1 MTTVPAHNF
10 SAPARAWVMAA
21 ARFMPDVWAVLM
33 SSSLERTTRTPSSR
47 HRASLPLFMATSPR
61 RVSEPRL
68 LGAARALWKSI
79 GKEADRTAPVSRVA
93 RRRRVRAAGDGSRA
107 AVDYSMTDVSPATA
121 PTRLTARALIV
132 GERIDTAGLERPD
145 MISSLPLAFRVGE
158 RGIAALF
165 RFGVAV
171 MVGLSP
177 LEEEDLLAKLR
188 SRVSGFRALGDDE
201 TAVLEITPDS
211 DEQKS
216 SSGPIQIKNLSPPR
230 FLVIADAPA
239 KPVARARDEREVNA
253 VSDVVEPFAAKLAA
267 TGRPPFRR
275 RAMLRL
281 IGQALLAQHRV
292 SGRVAVEE
300 KPDVL
305 WDHPELERL
314 YARLADEYELTER
327 ADVLKRKLEVIGDTA
342 QALTDIIDADRA
354 TRLEAAIVILIVL
367 ELIAAIVQI
376 ALALRGR

>member
-1 MTTVPAHNF
+1 MTN
-10 SAPARAWVMAA
+10 
-21 ARFMPDVWAVLM
+21 
-33 SSSLERTTRTPSSR
+33 
-47 HRASLPLFMATSPR
+47 
-61 RVSEPRL
+61 
-68 LGAARALWKSI
+68 
-79 GKEADRTAPVSRVA
+79 
-93 RRRRVRAAGDGSRA
+93 
-107 AVDYSMTDVSPATA
+107 VSPVTA

-158 RGIAALF
+158 RGMAALF

-177 LEEEDLLAKLR
+177 LEEEDLLAKLK
-188 SRVSGFRALGDDE
+188 SRVSGARALGDDE
-201 TAVLEITPDS
+201 TAVLEITPDG

-230 FLVIADAPA
+230 FLVIADALA
-239 KPVARARDEREVNA
+239 KTVALARDEREVNA
-253 VSDVVEPFAAKLAA
+253 VFDVIEPFAAKLAA

-305 WDHPELERL
+305 WDRPDLERL
-314 YARLADEYELTER
+314 YARLEDEYELKER
-327 ADVLKRKLEVIGDTA
+327 GEALKRKLDVIVETA
-342 QALTDIIDADRA
+342 HALTDIIDADRA
-354 TRLEAAIVILIVL
+354 TRLEATIVILIVAEIL
-367 ELIAAIVQI
+367 LTLYQLYASG
-376 ALALRGR
+376 RGH

>member
-1 MTTVPAHNF
+1 
-10 SAPARAWVMAA
+10 
-21 ARFMPDVWAVLM
+21 
-33 SSSLERTTRTPSSR
+33 
-47 HRASLPLFMATSPR
+47 
-61 RVSEPRL
+61 
-68 LGAARALWKSI
+68 
-79 GKEADRTAPVSRVA
+79 
-93 RRRRVRAAGDGSRA
+93 
-107 AVDYSMTDVSPATA
+107 MTDVSSATD

-145 MISSLPLAFRVGE
+145 MISLLPLAFRVGE
-158 RGIAALF
+158 RGMAALF

-171 MVGLSP
+171 MVGLTP

-188 SRVSGFRALGDDE
+188 SRVSGVRARGDDE
-201 TAVLEITPDS
+201 TAVLEIAPDS

-216 SSGPIQIKNLSPPR
+216 SGGPIQIKNLSPPR
-230 FLVIADAPA
+230 FLVIADALA
-239 KPVARARDEREVNA
+239 KTVALARDEREVNA
-253 VSDVVEPFAAKLAA
+253 VFDVIEPFAAKLAA

-342 QALTDIIDADRA
+342 QALTDIIDADRCDA
-354 TRLEAAIVILIVL
+354 ARSGDHYPHRARTDRGNCADRARAAWEVSAPCQETSSFSPAQGSRPRAGLARSVTRRA
-367 ELIAAIVQI
+367 
-376 ALALRGR
+376 RGFGRSSTR

>member
-1 MTTVPAHNF
+1 
-10 SAPARAWVMAA
+10 
-21 ARFMPDVWAVLM
+21 
-33 SSSLERTTRTPSSR
+33 
-47 HRASLPLFMATSPR
+47 
-61 RVSEPRL
+61 
-68 LGAARALWKSI
+68 
-79 GKEADRTAPVSRVA
+79 
-93 RRRRVRAAGDGSRA
+93 
-107 AVDYSMTDVSPATA
+107 MTDVSPATA

-132 GERIDTAGLERPD
+132 GEHIDTAGLERPD

-158 RGIAALF
+158 RGMAALF

-171 MVGLSP
+171 MVGLTP

-201 TAVLEITPDS
+201 TAMLEIAPDG

-230 FLVIADAPA
+230 
-239 KPVARARDEREVNA
+239 DEREVNA
-253 VSDVVEPFAAKLAA
+253 VFDVIEPFAAKLAA

-314 YARLADEYELTER
+314 YARLTDEYELTER

-354 TRLEAAIVILIVL
+354 TRLEAAVVILIVL

-376 ALALRGR
+376 ALALHGR